1 MHARMHT
8 RARTHAHTHTL
19 LTHMH
24 INNNEIFVKH
34 KFYLQ
39 PKNRA
44 GPRVQNSDLNY
55 THVETLQVKNDNN
68 NGQKQT
74 IRSQTAKPVSHTCMY
89 LQLILVKNNN
99 NNNGQKQT
107 IRSQTA
113 KPVSHTCMYLQLIL
127 FQLYIY
133 IQLKVKQFKN
143 KSTHANTHIYIS
155 RDRERS
161 WQTGRNLQMT
171 GRTDFILWKV
181 IRC

>member
-1 MHARMHT
+1 
-8 RARTHAHTHTL
+8 
-19 LTHMH
+19 MH

-55 THVETLQVKNDNN
+55 THVETQVKNDNN
-68 NGQKQT
+68 ND
-74 IRSQTAKPVSHTCMY
+74 
-89 LQLILVKNNN
+89 
-99 NNNGQKQT
+99 QKQT

-133 IQLKVKQFKN
+133 IYNWKWNSLRTN
-143 KSTHANTHIYIS
+143 PHTLTRIYI
-155 RDRERS
+155 
-161 WQTGRNLQMT
+161 
-171 GRTDFILWKV
+171 
-181 IRC
+181 